1 MSEVEAGTDVP
12 PEGEASASPHG
23 TSVVVWDAPSTVE
36 CGKTFG
42 VKLGVKCSA
51 ECRPDGWTIEILDH
65 DGTVRATAAPS
76 DEPWPGTAALY
87 FAEVELS
94 APDTDGLYSWEA
106 KALGAGLSD
115 DLDIP
120 HAECITPFG
129 VRVVPTPECVLTVVA
144 IDMESQTPVEGA
156 KVVLHPYKT
165 FTDERGMAEVSV
177 PRGEY
182 RLFVSGKKHFPF
194 KSDCDVQTDLT
205 IRAELALDLELT
217 DADIWS

>member
-1 MSEVEAGTDVP
+1 
-12 PEGEASASPHG
+12 
-23 TSVVVWDAPSTVE
+23 
-36 CGKTFG
+36 
-42 VKLGVKCSA
+42 
-51 ECRPDGWTIEILDH
+51 
-65 DGTVRATAAPS
+65 
-76 DEPWPGTAALY
+76 
-87 FAEVELS
+87 
-94 APDTDGLYSWEA
+94 
-106 KALGAGLSD
+106 
-115 DLDIP
+115 
-120 HAECITPFG
+120 
-129 VRVVPTPECVLTVVA
+129 
-144 IDMESQTPVEGA
+144 MESQTPVEGA

>member
-1 MSEVEAGTDVP
+1 MP
-12 PEGEASASPHG
+12 PEGEASCSPHSM
-23 TSVVVWDAPSTVE
+23 SVVVWDAPSTVE
-36 CGKTFG
+36 CGEKFI
-42 VKLGVKCSA
+42 VKLGAKCSS
-51 ECRPDGWTIEILDH
+51 ECRPDGWTIEVLDH
-65 DGTVRATAAPS
+65 DGNVQATAAPS

-106 KALGAGLSD
+106 KAPGGGLGDGPAD

-120 HAECITPFG
+120 HAESITPFG

-144 IDMESQTPVEGA
+144 IDMERQTPVEGA

-165 FTDERGMAEVSV
+165 FTDERGVAELRV

-182 RLFVSGKKHFPF
+182 RLFVSGKKYFPF
-194 KSDCDVQTDLT
+194 RSECDVQTDAT
-205 IRAELALDLELT
+205 VRAELALDLELT